1 MHALLAFWAKRVK
14 IWAVLGGKHLKI
26 LILFTALFITNINA
40 QDILPLKER
49 AAFVNKLQKERLNKL
64 LPQLMEKTDI
74 DMWVLIAREYNED
87 PIIKTM
93 LPPTWLN
100 ARRTTILV
108 FSLDKKTKNF
118 ESVAIARYAFGDN
131 IPSIWDKDKQP
142 NQWEALKDY
151 IVSKNP
157 EKIGLNISSY
167 ESLADGLSKYHYDQ
181 LYNVLSPK
189 FRKKITSAEDLAIAW
204 IETRTDLEMTVFS
217 QLVEISSSI
226 IREAFSTKVITPG
239 ITSTDD
245 VVWWMREKV
254 LSLGLDTWFHPTVD
268 VQRKDNSDLYAFD
281 NKSKFDI
288 ILPGDLLHCDFG
300 ISYLTLNTDTQEL
313 AYVLKPGETDAPD
326 FLIKAFKEGTRVQD
340 IFTNNFKQGLTG
352 NEILRRSLEQGKAE
366 GLRPSIY
373 THPLG
378 TYGHSA
384 GTTIGMWDSQGGVP
398 FTGDH
403 PLQYN
408 TAYAI
413 ELNTTV
419 YVEEWEKDIRIML
432 EVPGFFGENGF
443 RYINGRLKEFLLV
456 GSKQTGLED

>member
-1 MHALLAFWAKRVK
+1 
-14 IWAVLGGKHLKI
+14 VL
-26 LILFTALFITNINA
+26 FVSNFYA

-49 AAFVNKLQKERLNKL
+49 ADFINNLQKERFNNL
-64 LPQLMEKTDI
+64 LPELMDKTGI

-108 FSLDKKTKNF
+108 FSLDSETKDF

-131 IPSIWDKDKQP
+131 IPSIWNKEKQP
-142 NQWEALKDY
+142 NQWEALRDY

-157 EKIGLNISSY
+157 EKIGINTSSY
-167 ESLADGLSKYHYDQ
+167 ESLADGLSKYHFDQ
-181 LYNVLSPK
+181 LYSVLSPK
-189 FRKKITSAEDLAIAW
+189 FRKKIVSAEDLAIAW
-204 IETRTDLEMTVFS
+204 IETRTDIEMTAFS
-217 QLVEISSSI
+217 QLVEISSAI
-226 IREAFSTKVITPG
+226 IREAFSTNVITPG
-239 ITSTDD
+239 ITTTDD

-254 LSLGLDTWFHPTVD
+254 IELGLDTWFHPTVD
-268 VQRKDNSDLYAFD
+268 VQRKDDSDLYAFD
-281 NKSKFDI
+281 NNSKFDT

-313 AYVLKPGETDAPD
+313 GYVLKPEETNAPD
-326 FLIKAFKEGTRVQD
+326 FLINALKDGNRVQD
-340 IFTNNFKQGLTG
+340 IFTNNFKQGATG
-352 NEILRRSLEQGKAE
+352 NQILKKALEQGMTE

-384 GTTIGMWDSQGGVP
+384 GTTLGMWDSQGGVP
-398 FTGDH
+398 FSGDY
-403 PLQYN
+403 PLQHN

-419 YVEEWEKDIRIML
+419 YIPEWKKDIRIML
-432 EVPGFFGENGF
+432 EVPGFYGKNGF
-443 RYINGRLKEFLLV
+443 RYINGRQTELLLV
-456 GSKQTGLED
+456 GPKQDGLND

>member
-1 MHALLAFWAKRVK
+1 MR
-14 IWAVLGGKHLKI
+14 KI
-26 LILFTALFITNINA
+26 LILFTALFVTNIYA

-49 AAFVNKLQKERLNKL
+49 AAFINKLQKERLNKL

-108 FSLDKKTKNF
+108 FSLDKKTKKF
-118 ESVAIARYAFGDN
+118 ESVAIARYAFGEN
-131 IPSIWDKDKQP
+131 IPSIWDKEKQP
-142 NQWEALKDY
+142 NQWQALKDY

-157 EKIGLNISSY
+157 EKIGLNTSSY

-181 LYNVLSPK
+181 LYDVLSPK

-239 ITSTDD
+239 VTSTDD

-268 VQRKDNSDLYAFD
+268 VQRKDNSELYAFD
-281 NKSKFDI
+281 NKAKFDI

-313 AYVLKPGETDAPD
+313 AYVLKPGETNAPE
-326 FLIKAFKEGTRVQD
+326 FLMKAFKEGTRIQD

-352 NEILRRSLEQGKAE
+352 NEILRRSLKQGKAE

-398 FTGDH
+398 FTGDY
-403 PLQYN
+403 PLQFN

-419 YVEEWEKDIRIML
+419 YIEEWDKDIRIML
-432 EVPGFFGENGF
+432 EVPGFFGEDGF
-443 RYINGRLKEFLLV
+443 RYINGRLTEFLLV
-456 GSKQTGLED
+456 GEKQTGLDD

>member
-1 MHALLAFWAKRVK
+1 MR
-14 IWAVLGGKHLKI
+14 KI
-26 LILFTALFITNINA
+26 LILITALFVTNFYA

-49 AAFVNKLQKERLNKL
+49 ADFVNKLQKDRFNNL
-64 LPQLMEKTDI
+64 LPKLMEETGI

-100 ARRTTILV
+100 ARRTTIVV
-108 FSLDKKTKNF
+108 FSLDSKSKKF

-131 IPSIWDKDKQP
+131 IPSIWNKEQQP
-142 NQWEALKDY
+142 NQWEALNEY

-157 EKIGLNISSY
+157 EKIGINTSSY

-189 FRKKITSAEDLAIAW
+189 FRKKIVSAEDLAIAW
-204 IETRTDLEMTVFS
+204 IETRTDLEMTAYS

-226 IREAFSTKVITPG
+226 IREAFSTDVITPG
-239 ITSTDD
+239 ITTTED

-254 LSLGLDTWFHPTVD
+254 IELGLETWFHPTVD
-268 VQRKDNSDLYAFD
+268 VQREDDSDLYAFD
-281 NKSKFDI
+281 NNSKFDT

-300 ISYLTLNTDTQEL
+300 ITYLTLNTDTQEL
-313 AYVLKPGETDAPD
+313 AYVLKPGETNAPD
-326 FLIKAFKEGTRVQD
+326 FLINAFKEGNRVQD
-340 IFTNNFKQGLTG
+340 IFTNNFRKGVTG
-352 NEILRRSLEQGKAE
+352 NDILRQSLEQGKAE

-398 FTGDH
+398 FSGDY

-419 YVEEWEKDIRIML
+419 YIPEWKKDIRIML
-432 EVPGFFGENGF
+432 EVPGFFGEEGF
-443 RYINGRLKEFLLV
+443 RYIKGRQTEYILV
-456 GSKQTGLED
+456 GEKLHGLAD

>member
-1 MHALLAFWAKRVK
+1 MR
-14 IWAVLGGKHLKI
+14 KI

-49 AAFVNKLQKERLNKL
+49 AAFINKLQKERLNKL

-239 ITSTDD
+239 VTSTDD

-326 FLIKAFKEGTRVQD
+326 FLIKAFKEGTRIQD

-352 NEILRRSLEQGKAE
+352 NEILKRSLEQGKSE

-378 TYGHSA
+378 TYEHSA

-398 FTGDH
+398 FTGDY

-419 YVEEWEKDIRIML
+419 YIEEWENDIRIML

>member
-1 MHALLAFWAKRVK
+1 MR
-14 IWAVLGGKHLKI
+14 KI
-26 LILFTALFITNINA
+26 LILLAVLFISNTYA
-40 QDILPLKER
+40 QNILPLKER
-49 AAFVNKLQKERLNKL
+49 AAFINKLQKDRLNNL
-64 LPQLMEKTDI
+64 LPNLMEKTGI

-100 ARRTTILV
+100 ARRTTIIV
-108 FSLDKKTKNF
+108 FSLDNETKNF
-118 ESVAIARYAFGDN
+118 ESVAIARYAFGEN
-131 IPSIWDKDKQP
+131 IPSIWDKEDQP
-142 NQWEALKDY
+142 NQWEALKEY
-151 IVSKNP
+151 IESKNP
-157 EKIGLNISSY
+157 QKIGINISSY

-181 LYNVLSPK
+181 LYNVLSPE
-189 FRKKITSAEDLAIAW
+189 FRKKITSAEDLAISW
-204 IETRTDLEMTVFS
+204 IETRTDLEMSVYT
-217 QLVEISSSI
+217 QLLEISSAI

-239 ITSTDD
+239 VTTTDD

-254 LSLGLDTWFHPTVD
+254 LELGLDTWFHPSVD

-281 NKSKFDI
+281 GLSKFDI
-288 ILPGDLLHCDFG
+288 IQHGDLLHCDFG

-313 AYVLKPGETDAPD
+313 AYVLKPGESGPPSFLVDA
-326 FLIKAFKEGTRVQD
+326 LKEGNRVQD
-340 IFTNNFKQGLTG
+340 IFTNNFEHGITG
-352 NEILRRSLEQGKAE
+352 NQILKSSLQQGFAE

-384 GTTIGMWDSQGGVP
+384 GTTLGMWDSQGGVP
-398 FTGDH
+398 FTGDY

-419 YVEEWEKDIRIML
+419 YIPQWEKDVRIML

-443 RYINGRLKEFLLV
+443 RYIKGRQTEYILV
-456 GSKQTGLED
+456 GPKQSGLTD

>member
-1 MHALLAFWAKRVK
+1 MR
-14 IWAVLGGKHLKI
+14 KI
-26 LILFTALFITNINA
+26 LILFSVLFVSNFYA

-49 AAFVNKLQKERLNKL
+49 AKFVNKLQKERFNNL
-64 LPQLMEKTDI
+64 LPELMEKTGI

-100 ARRTTILV
+100 ARRTTIIV
-108 FSLDKKTKNF
+108 FSLDSKTKNF

-131 IPSIWDKDKQP
+131 IPSIWNKEKQP

-157 EKIGLNISSY
+157 EKIGINTSSY

-189 FRKKITSAEDLAIAW
+189 FRKKIVSAEDLAIAW
-204 IETRTDLEMTVFS
+204 IETRTDLEMTAYS
-217 QLVEISSSI
+217 QLVEISSAI

-239 ITSTDD
+239 VTTTDD

-254 LSLGLDTWFHPTVD
+254 IELGLDTWFHPTVD
-268 VQRKDNSDLYAFD
+268 VQRNDESDLYAFD
-281 NKSKFDI
+281 NNSKFDT

-313 AYVLKPGETDAPD
+313 GYVLKPEETSAPD
-326 FLIKAFKEGTRVQD
+326 FLVNALKDGNRVQD
-340 IFTNNFKQGLTG
+340 IFTNNFKRGATG
-352 NEILRRSLEQGKAE
+352 NQILKKSLEQGKAE

-384 GTTIGMWDSQGGVP
+384 GTTLGMWDSQGGVP
-398 FTGDH
+398 FSGDY

-408 TAYAI
+408 TSYAI

-419 YVEEWEKDIRIML
+419 YIPEWKKDIRIML
-432 EVPGFFGENGF
+432 EVPGFFGKNGF
-443 RYINGRLKEFLLV
+443 RYINGRQTELLLV
-456 GSKQTGLED
+456 GSKQDGLTD